1 MIKCDSLYLDH
12 ISISLWIH
20 QRTIRTTYWFWNWS
34 MASIGGLP
42 FTITA
47 LEVIVQSLASLEI
60 FVLLWKLD
68 ARWMEYMQQVL
79 CWRPAEPKDPVC
91 AKETLPEGG
100 SSIAFSVSSE
110 HTHSGPSLQQPRLP
124 SRMEPWTLV
133 SGNRRKFGSYWSHS
147 PWRQVGYRC
156 LCSPRGS

>member
-1 MIKCDSLYLDH
+1 
-12 ISISLWIH
+12 
-20 QRTIRTTYWFWNWS
+20 

-47 LEVIVQSLASLEI
+47 LEVIVQSLASLVM
-60 FVLLWKLD
+60 FVLHWKLD

-91 AKETLPEGG
+91 AKEALPKGG
-100 SSIAFSVSSE
+100 SSVAFSLSSE
-110 HTHSGPSLQQPRLP
+110 HTHSGPSLQQPCLP

-133 SGNRRKFGSYWSHS
+133 SGNRRKLGSYYSWS
-147 PWRQVGYRC
+147 PWRQKYRC
-156 LCSPRGS
+156 LCSPLGSWQFTCSWKSPWVHVPGNLHFN